1 MSYSCHSRCLNILTC
16 SSIQVS
22 ILQLQ
27 QISQSY
33 VIAETNIGSK
43 FLLAF
48 FFFFNLIE
56 GSNSRRYKRFI
67 LKIPAILNDDQ
78 SMNAYAYLSAVKIYI
93 VFVVDLK

>member
-1 MSYSCHSRCLNILTC
+1 MSYSCHSRFLNILTC

-22 ILQLQ
+22 IFQLQ

-43 FLLAF
+43 FLFA

-56 GSNSRRYKRFI
+56 RSNSRRYKRFV
-67 LKIPAILNDDQ
+67 LKIPAIVKGDQ
-78 SMNAYAYLSAVKIYI
+78 SIHAYTYLSGVRIYI
-93 VFVVDLK
+93 VFVVEF